1 VIQPRLV
8 VSNTTP
14 ISNLIK
20 IHHISL
26 LHQVFDRVLIPAQ
39 VAEELDRG
47 KHVLGAWREA
57 PGANALDVERPLEG
71 PFLHQLR
78 LRLDEGEAAA
88 IALAVERGASLLLM
102 DEIDGR
108 RAAQHHGLKIAG
120 TLAILLEAK
129 RQAFITEV
137 RSLIDDLER
146 VGFRMSNPLKE
157 HVLSVA
163 GEA

>member
-1 VIQPRLV
+1 MIQPGLV

-26 LHQVFDRVLIPAQ
+26 LHRIFGRVLIPVQ

-47 KHVLGAWREA
+47 EHVLGAWREA
-57 PGANALDVERPLEG
+57 PGASVLEVERPLEG
-71 PFLHQLR
+71 PFLRQLR

-88 IALAVERGASLLLM
+88 IALAVERGASLLLI

-108 RAAQHHGLKIAG
+108 RAAQHHDLKIVG
-120 TLAILLEAK
+120 TLGILLEAK
-129 RQAFITEV
+129 RQAHVTELRPLV
-137 RSLIDDLER
+137 DELER
-146 VGFRMSNPLKE
+146 VGFRMSTSLKE
-157 HVLSVA
+157 HVLSMA

>member
-1 VIQPRLV
+1 MIQPGLV

-26 LHQVFDRVLIPAQ
+26 LHRIFDRVLIPVQ

-47 KHVLGAWREA
+47 EHVLGTWRDA
-57 PGANALDVERPLEG
+57 PGASALEVARPLDG

-120 TLAILLEAK
+120 TLGILLEAK
-129 RQAFITEV
+129 RQAHITAL
-137 RSLIDDLER
+137 R
-146 VGFRMSNPLKE
+146 P
-157 HVLSVA
+157 
-163 GEA
+163 